1 MPKTIE
7 INRQD
12 LINLK
17 RSYSVAIK
25 QQRAVFRFKG
35 CDLLVSYAKYLIQ
48 FLDERFGIQP
58 PCKSVEF
65 DVKTVQDNE

>member
-12 LINLK
+12 LISLK

-35 CDLLVSYAKYLIQ
+35 CDLLVSYAKYLIE
-48 FLDERFGIQP
+48 FLDERFGIKP
-58 PCKSVEF
+58 PCQSIEF
-65 DVKTVQDNE
+65 DVKTVEDEK